1 MPEELCILS
10 KPDLI
15 AYFVA
20 EMPLTVV
27 ATLTSSVDHKVLAMS
42 VALLPY
48 NTCRYIGYG
57 ECGYAHMCK
66 TKATE

>member
-1 MPEELCILS
+1 MLPCMSEELCILS

-27 ATLTSSVDHKVLAMS
+27 ATLTSSVDHKSLAVA
-42 VALLPY
+42 VALLLHSF
-48 NTCRYIGYG
+48 CHYIG
-57 ECGYAHMCK
+57 
-66 TKATE
+66 